1 MESDKMF
8 EKSSV
13 EKKIYSELME
23 EIKQLNLDYK
33 GLRSENSFRIANAA
47 SMLLKL
53 VKQRDF
59 ITIKKLV
66 NRWVNG
72 IRSRK
77 FIGQTKKVK
86 NTKECN
92 YFSSERIAVYTVVF
106 GKYDKLLEPYCHP
119 DNIDYY
125 IVTDQEIENTG
136 TAWKKIDIT
145 KFSDMLD
152 GLSNAEKNRFFKMK
166 PHLLF
171 PNYNYSIYIDG
182 NIQIISDL
190 TEYIHYVGAC
200 GLAAHMHSS
209 RDCVYEE
216 SEAAVFAGKES
227 KANMSKHINHLR
239 NQKFPEHF
247 GMLECNVLVRRHNN
261 VCKKLMDEWWTEFMK
276 FSKRDQMSLPYVI
289 YKNNISIYDVGTLG
303 NNVNNNPSFR
313 INSHN

>member
-1 MESDKMF
+1 MF
-8 EKSSV
+8 EKSEI
-13 EKKIYSELME
+13 EKKMYSELME
-23 EIKQLNLDYK
+23 EVKRLNFEYK
-33 GLRSENSFRIANAA
+33 ELKSGNAFRIAN
-47 SMLLKL
+47 SLSLLIKL
-53 VKQRDF
+53 VKKRDF

-66 NRWVNG
+66 NRWENG
-72 IRSRK
+72 VKSRK

-86 NTKECN
+86 NVRTGN
-92 YFSSERIAVYTVVF
+92 YFSNERIAVYTVVF

-125 IVTDQEIENTG
+125 IVTDQDFEDAG
-136 TAWKKIDIT
+136 TVWKKIDIT
-145 KFSDMLD
+145 KFSDMLN
-152 GLSNAEKNRFFKMK
+152 GLSDVEKNRFFKMK

-171 PNYNYSIYIDG
+171 PNYKNSIYIDG

-190 TEYIHYVGAC
+190 TEYINCVGSC

-216 SEAAVFAGKES
+216 SKAVVFAGKES
-227 KANMSKHINHLR
+227 KENMDKHIKHLR

-247 GMLECNVLVRRHNN
+247 GMLECNVLARKHND
-261 VCKKLMDEWWTEFMK
+261 VCKKLMDEWWIEFMN
-276 FSKRDQMSLPYVI
+276 FSKRDQMSLPYII